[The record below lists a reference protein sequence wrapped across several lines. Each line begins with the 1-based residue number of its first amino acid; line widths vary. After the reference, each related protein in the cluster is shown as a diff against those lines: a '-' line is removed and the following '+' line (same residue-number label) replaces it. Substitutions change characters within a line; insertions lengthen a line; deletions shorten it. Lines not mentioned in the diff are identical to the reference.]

1 MAKPPYESERE
12 PLRRRFLSEGD
23 AAGTLA
29 EHSRLA
35 ERIVREAWDEHLAA
49 AFPSGLCLAA
59 VGGFGRRELF
69 PHSDVDLLLVSA
81 QPLESSS
88 ALAAFVG
95 SLWDRGLR
103 PSHGVRTPAEC
114 CRLEP
119 GRPESCVSLLDRRYL
134 AGDQELYARLDGA
147 LARWLRGERLELAR
161 SLCRGARARHA
172 RFGNAVQQLEPDVKE
187 SPGGLRDLHL
197 ARWLER
203 LEEAPAPVPSAPAPE
218 AAPWSLLS
226 RVRCFLHYRSGRD
239 DNRLS
244 FEAQEELLEQGFARW
259 RDPGELMRDY
269 YRSAREVWRR
279 ALGRLEAWEGRGSSL
294 WIEFRAWRARV
305 SNAEF
310 SAARA
315 LVWVKAP
322 SQFERDLGA
331 LWRLFEFAGR
341 HGLPLARET
350 ERRVEALLPRL
361 RAAWAQ
367 GEPLWPPLARILALP
382 RVSPALRAMHQTG
395 VLKTL
400 LPEWGEAD
408 CLPIRDDHHRYTV
421 DEHTLRSLESL
432 EELPRAADP
441 LRRRLA
447 GLLEEAGDPTG
458 LRLAL
463 LFHDLGKARA
473 LEAHTPHSA
482 GMAAAALGRIQ
493 APPELIEH
501 VCRLIER
508 HLDLSELM
516 HSRDP
521 EDPATA
527 QRLAQRGETLERLRE
542 LTLLTYADSS
552 AVHPGGLSAWR
563 GEQLWR
569 LYLAGVRQLTRE
581 LQTERLPRLA
591 APSPQL
597 AAFLEG
603 LPARYLRAHSEKAAE
618 ADLRLCEQALK
629 RGAAAELAPHGGY
642 WSVRLAVRDRPGL
655 AAALAGALTAFGL
668 NILRAEAYSNRQGMA
683 LETFAFEDP
692 HRTLELNPGEAE
704 RLRVLLERAAL
715 GRADV
720 ARLLANRPP
729 PLRPS
734 RRARIEPA
742 VSFDSGASPDAT
754 LVEIVAEDRPGLLYE
769 LAQAFTAA
777 GCNLEVLLADTKA
790 HRAFDVF
797 YVTAEGRPLTPS
809 RQAAL
814 REKLL
819 AACRPQTTS

>member
-1 MAKPPYESERE
+1 MAKPPYETERE
-12 PLRRRFLSEGD
+12 QLRRRFLSDGD
-23 AAGTLA
+23 AAGALA
-29 EHSRLA
+29 ERSRQA
-35 ERIVREAWDEHLAA
+35 ERIVREAWSEHLAP

-69 PHSDVDLLLVSA
+69 PHSDVDILLVSA
-81 QPLESSS
+81 QPLESSG

-95 SLWDRGLR
+95 SLWDQGLR
-103 PSHGVRTPAEC
+103 ASHAVRTPAEC
-114 CRLEP
+114 CRLDP
-119 GRPESCVSLLDRRYL
+119 QRPESGVSLLDRRYL
-134 AGDQELYARLDGA
+134 AGDPELYARLEGA
-147 LARWLRGERLELAR
+147 LARWLRAERLELAR

-172 RFGNAVQQLEPDVKE
+172 RFGNAVHQLEPDVKE

-203 LEEAPAPVPSAPAPE
+203 LEEAPAREPGSPDDPAPA
-218 AAPWSLLS
+218 WSLLS
-226 RVRCFLHYRSGRD
+226 RLRCFLHYRAGRD

-244 FEAQEELLEQGFARW
+244 FEAQEELLEQDFAPW
-259 RDPGELMRDY
+259 RDAGELMRDY
-269 YRSAREVWRR
+269 YRSAREAWRR
-279 ALGRLEAWEGRGSSL
+279 ALGRLEAWEGRGSPL
-294 WIEFRAWRARV
+294 WIQFRAWRARV

-322 SQFERDLGA
+322 AQFERDPEA
-331 LWRLFEFAGR
+331 LWRLFEFTGR

-350 ERRVEALLPRL
+350 ERRVEALLPGL
-361 RAAWAQ
+361 RTAWSR

-382 RVSPALRAMHQTG
+382 RASQALRAMHQTG
-395 VLKTL
+395 VLKAL

-408 CLPIRDDHHRYTV
+408 CLPIRDYHHRYTV
-421 DEHTLRSLESL
+421 DEHTLRSLEAL
-432 EELPRAADP
+432 EELPCAADP

-447 GLLEEAGDPTG
+447 GLLEEAGDPTA

-473 LEAHTPHSA
+473 LEEHTPHSVK
-482 GMAAAALGRIQ
+482 MAAAALGRIQ
-493 APPELIEH
+493 APGEVIEH
-501 VCRLIER
+501 VGRLIER
-508 HLDLSELM
+508 HLDLSRLM
-516 HSRDP
+516 HTRDP

-527 QRLAQRGETLERLRE
+527 RRLAERGETLERLRE

-581 LQTERLPRLA
+581 LETERLPRLA
-591 APSPQL
+591 AHPPPL

-603 LPARYLRAHSEKAAE
+603 LPARYLRTHSEKAAE
-618 ADLRLCEQALK
+618 ADLRLCRRALE
-629 RGAAAELAPHGGY
+629 RGVAVELEPRESY
-642 WSVRLAVRDRPGL
+642 WSVRLAAHDRPGL

-683 LETFAFEDP
+683 LESFAFEDP
-692 HRTLELNPGEAE
+692 HRALELNPSEVE
-704 RLRVLLERAAL
+704 RLKALLERAAL
-715 GRADV
+715 GRTDV

-729 PLRPS
+729 PGRPS
-734 RRARIEPA
+734 RRARVEPA
-742 VSFDSGASPDAT
+742 VSFDSEASPAAT
-754 LVEIVAEDRPGLLYE
+754 LIEIVAEDRPGLLYE
-769 LAQAFTAA
+769 LAQTLTAA
-777 GCNLEVLLADTKA
+777 GCNLEVLLADTRG
-790 HRAFDVF
+790 HRALDVF
-797 YVTAEGRPLTPS
+797 YVTAEGRKLTPA

-819 AACRPQTTS
+819 AACRPPTAP